1 MERTDVKSPG
11 LRTQALRSVFIM
23 RDIPSAEAA
32 PAVRSAMLDLLG
44 IREQYRED
52 GEEALHDGDEFR
64 EEAAQRYY
72 DEYNERLHDEYAVYV
87 NGLGAKAEGSKVLD
101 SDISKT
107 PEASPHLS
115 KTPEASPHFVGIEEL
130 PLPVVHAHSREQ
142 IRENLDPS
150 LPTRSSQ
157 MVSRLPSGLTSPLCP
172 PTQLP
177 FQIWFGFMEEDE
189 PLTIWDAFPL
199 ATIYAL
205 AFAWVIRTFH
215 GNFVAASMVMIRYA
229 GQRYRDNVV
238 RTILS

>member
-1 MERTDVKSPG
+1 MLARTKTRMTGEMDYRTRTRVAQLMASPPMERTDVKSPG
-11 LRTQALRSVFIM
+11 LRTQALRPVFLM
-23 RDIPSAEAA
+23 RDIPSAEAV
-32 PAVRSAMLDLLG
+32 PAVRSTMLDLLG

-72 DEYNERLHDEYAVYV
+72 DEYNERLHDEYTVYV

-101 SDISKT
+101 SDVSKT

-150 LPTRSSQ
+150 FPTRSSQ
-157 MVSRLPSGLTSPLCP
+157 MVSRLPSGLTSPYVHPLNYRSK
-172 PTQLP
+172 
-177 FQIWFGFMEEDE
+177 FGLVSWKRMN
-189 PLTIWDAFPL
+189 L
-199 ATIYAL
+199 
-205 AFAWVIRTFH
+205 
-215 GNFVAASMVMIRYA
+215 
-229 GQRYRDNVV
+229 
-238 RTILS
+238 